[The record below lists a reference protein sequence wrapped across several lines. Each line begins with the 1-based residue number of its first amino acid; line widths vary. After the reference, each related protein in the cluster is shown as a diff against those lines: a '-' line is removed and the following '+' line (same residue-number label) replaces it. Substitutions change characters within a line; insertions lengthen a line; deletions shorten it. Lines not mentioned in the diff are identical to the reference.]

1 MKNHIVVKMNTLIGA
16 LLFGIFIAT
25 SLSLFIFLLKL
36 PKKIKYAVIILAG
49 IAMIAQS
56 SRMISQG
63 LFFPGSVYQPGLF
76 DLLFDWF
83 TLLFLGGFV
92 AWYGFTRF
100 YKDTQP

>member
-1 MKNHIVVKMNTLIGA
+1 MNIIIGA
-16 LLFGIFIAT
+16 LLFG
-25 SLSLFIFLLKL
+25 LFIMSSSLLFVFLLRTS
-36 PKKIKYAVIILAG
+36 KYVKHALLGLAG
-49 IAMIAQS
+49 SIMIAHA

-63 LFFPGSVYQPGLF
+63 LFYPGSVYQPGLF

>member
-1 MKNHIVVKMNTLIGA
+1 MNDIIG
-16 LLFGIFIAT
+16 LL
-25 SLSLFIFLLKL
+25 LLLIFLTSSVALFMFL
-36 PKKIKYAVIILAG
+36 LRTSKYAKHALIAVSGVI
-49 IAMIAQS
+49 MIAHG

-63 LFFPGSVYQPGLF
+63 LFYPGSVYQPGLF

-100 YKDTQP
+100 YKDANLKK

>member
-1 MKNHIVVKMNTLIGA
+1 MNEFNGLI
-16 LLFGIFIAT
+16 LF
-25 SLSLFIFLLKL
+25 SLFITSTVALFLFLLRTS
-36 PKKIKYAVIILAG
+36 KYVKHALIALSGVI
-49 IAMIAQS
+49 MIAHG

-63 LFFPGSVYQPGLF
+63 LFYPGSVYQPGLF

-100 YKDTQP
+100 YKDTQQ

>member
-1 MKNHIVVKMNTLIGA
+1 MNQLIGGI
-16 LLFGIFIAT
+16 LF
-25 SLSLFIFLLKL
+25 SLFITSTVALFLFLLRTS
-36 PKKIKYAVIILAG
+36 KYVKHALLG
-49 IAMIAQS
+49 IAGSIMIAHA

-100 YKDTQP
+100 YKDAQS

>member
-1 MKNHIVVKMNTLIGA
+1 MNEIIGA
-16 LLFGIFIAT
+16 MLFGLFIM
-25 SLSLFIFLLKL
+25 SSFLLFIFLLRTSRYMKHAL
-36 PKKIKYAVIILAG
+36 LALAG
-49 IAMIAQS
+49 SIMIAHA

-100 YKDTQP
+100 YKDTQH

>member
-1 MKNHIVVKMNTLIGA
+1 MNELFGSIIFTVFITSTVALFLFLLHTSRFVKHA
-16 LLFGIFIAT
+16 LLG
-25 SLSLFIFLLKL
+25 
-36 PKKIKYAVIILAG
+36 LAG
-49 IAMIAQS
+49 SIMIAHA

-100 YKDTQP
+100 YKDTQH

>member
-1 MKNHIVVKMNTLIGA
+1 MNQMIGMI
-16 LLFGIFIAT
+16 LFTIFIT
-25 SLSLFIFLLKL
+25 SSIALFIFLLKL
-36 PKKIKYAVIILAG
+36 PKRIKYAIIILAG
-49 IAMIAQS
+49 TAMIAQS

-100 YKDTQP
+100 YKDTQH